1 VNESPSPTTG
11 KALIWAA
18 AIVVAVV
25 VVGLV
30 AWRLLGPSPEDGPAI
45 DPPMPT
51 NDLAKRA
58 GQPPPEEAEPT
69 EPVVMRDGAGLPVD
83 GPDEAEPAVSP
94 PADEDANETDG
105 ELTEELFI
113 DISAE
118 IVLADEA
125 YRAAPVA
132 GATFEEVVDGLLEER
147 SVVKADFERM
157 AAELSADDETSE
169 RIAAAILMRADE
181 KRISGVQTHDR
192 ALYEPGG
199 GKADSTS
206 E

>member
-1 VNESPSPTTG
+1 MEQSPSPANG

-30 AWRLLGPSPEDGPAI
+30 AWRLLGPSPENGPAI
-45 DPPMPT
+45 APPMPT

-58 GQPPPEEAEPT
+58 GQPPPEEPETAEPVSSPAKVGQ
-69 EPVVMRDGAGLPVD
+69 EPV
-83 GPDEAEPAVSP
+83 GPEPTTP
-94 PADEDANETDG
+94 GPADTPDDEV

-113 DISAE
+113 DISAD
-118 IVLADEA
+118 IVLAGEA
-125 YRAAPVA
+125 YATAPIE
-132 GATFEEVVDGLLEER
+132 GKTLEEVVDSLLEKR
-147 SVVKADFERM
+147 SVTKADFERM
-157 AAELSADDETSE
+157 AAEFVSDDETSE

-181 KRISGVQTHDR
+181 KRISGVETHDR

-199 GKADSTS
+199 GKADSMS